1 MAWFVLARALFVGAV
16 SYSAFLLRP
25 VSPDPL
31 VNLAFG
37 LGLSILAVVFEWQL
51 RDTSV
56 THMLGALLGGATGL
70 VLAKGIGAALFWID
84 PGDQRVAFLHS
95 FILLLFPYLGVV
107 GGGRKGEWLEP
118 ARMIA
123 LFRSAGP
130 ERHYKILDTS
140 VIDRKVR
147 VSSIDA
153 ARMCSL
159 LAQYGIFAGQS
170 SGAYL
175 HAVYETAKRIRKGVI
190 VTLLNDI
197 GERYMSTGLWEGR

>member
-70 VLAKGIGAALFWID
+70 VLAKGIGAALFWVD
-84 PGDQRVAFLHS
+84 PGDQRV
-95 FILLLFPYLGVV
+95 
-107 GGGRKGEWLEP
+107 
-118 ARMIA
+118 
-123 LFRSAGP
+123 
-130 ERHYKILDTS
+130 
-140 VIDRKVR
+140 DRKSTR
-147 VSSIDA
+147 LNSS
-153 ARMCSL
+153 
-159 LAQYGIFAGQS
+159 
-170 SGAYL
+170 
-175 HAVYETAKRIRKGVI
+175 
-190 VTLLNDI
+190 
-197 GERYMSTGLWEGR
+197 